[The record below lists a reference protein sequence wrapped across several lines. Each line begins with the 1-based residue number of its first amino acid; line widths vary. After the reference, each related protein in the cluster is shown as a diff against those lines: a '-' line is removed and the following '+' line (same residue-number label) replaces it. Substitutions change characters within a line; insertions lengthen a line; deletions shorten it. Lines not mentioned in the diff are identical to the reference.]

1 MLCVSCMFSCALCKL
16 HALLRLPLVECF
28 LSFALVACFSACDQS
43 LMHLSCLTSS
53 ALIGKFWNDSD
64 K

>member
-1 MLCVSCMFSCALCKL
+1 MLCASCMFSCALCKL
-16 HALLRLPLVECF
+16 HALLRLPLVE
-28 LSFALVACFSACDQS
+28 CFSACDQS